1 LYEVCEKYIFIVYI
15 KGVAMETAKIFENGK
30 SQAVRIP
37 KAYRLKGKEAYI
49 TKIGDAIVLLPKKNK
64 WDSLILSLD
73 KFTPDFMSERDQPG
87 LEERESVFE

>member
-1 LYEVCEKYIFIVYI
+1 
-15 KGVAMETAKIFENGK
+15 METAKIFENGK